1 MTTSTQNSDFL
12 AAYLAVG
19 DDTLKREAVRKR
31 LRSRLE
37 KVGDISFNCDEFDGE
52 TAHGKTIVEACNTL
66 PFASPIRLVEIFHV
80 EKLRKAD
87 AEAVI
92 DYLKKPNPSTV
103 LLMTAEKLA
112 SNTRLYKAIAAFG
125 KNAIITCSIPKKK
138 DLPALVR
145 SMAVNHGVTIGNDA
159 AIALVDRVGEDTV
172 ALDSEIAKL
181 ALSHQG
187 STPISSQ
194 EVRDQVALTAEIKPW
209 EFVDAFT
216 ERSLSRCLSL
226 LPMIK
231 STTPVGILGLCTAR
245 IRDLLCAQSLDHR
258 GYGSTS
264 ALANAL
270 GKTEWQVKSI
280 YSAKRVYSQ
289 QELISALRLSR
300 NTELAMKTGT
310 DPDAALVEWLGRVIS
325 KSGR

>member
-1 MTTSTQNSDFL
+1 MTTSTNTSDFL

-31 LRSRLE
+31 LRTRLE

-52 TAHGKTIVEACNTL
+52 TAHGNAIIEACNTL
-66 PFASPIRLVEIFHV
+66 PFASPMRLVEVFNI

-87 AEAVI
+87 SEALV

-125 KNAIITCSIPKKK
+125 KSAIIQCTIPKKK

-145 SMAVNHGVTIGNDA
+145 SMAVNHGVTISPDA
-159 AIALVDRVGEDTV
+159 ATLLVDRVGEDTV

-187 STPISSQ
+187 SSPITSQ
-194 EVRDQVALTAEIKPW
+194 EVKDQVALTAEIKPW

-216 ERSLSRCLSL
+216 ERSLSHCVAL
-226 LPMIK
+226 LPLIK
-231 STTPVGILGLCTAR
+231 STTPVGLLGLCTAR
-245 IRDLLCAQSLDHR
+245 IRELLCAQSLDKR
-258 GYGSTS
+258 GYGSAS
-264 ALANAL
+264 AVANAL
-270 GKTEWQVKSI
+270 GKTEWQVKKVCSSKRI
-280 YSAKRVYSQ
+280 YSQR
-289 QELISALRLSR
+289 ELVDALRRAR

-310 DPDAALVEWLGRVIS
+310 DPDAALVEWLGNVMSR
-325 KSGR
+325 